1 MTNRIPVDKADNQHK
16 DAPHSDPRR
25 EFLSNFLAG
34 TVTATVLLEK
44 LSDGPLPPE
53 EIMVLLKVPLFMLR
67 GNLRELA
74 ELGLVRE
81 EEGSY
86 HITEEG
92 REKIVRAG

>member
-1 MTNRIPVDKADNQHK
+1 MGCI
-16 DAPHSDPRR
+16 DPDGT
-25 EFLSNFLAG
+25 L
-34 TVTATVLLEK
+34 TVTATVLLKK

-92 REKIVRAG
+92 RAKL